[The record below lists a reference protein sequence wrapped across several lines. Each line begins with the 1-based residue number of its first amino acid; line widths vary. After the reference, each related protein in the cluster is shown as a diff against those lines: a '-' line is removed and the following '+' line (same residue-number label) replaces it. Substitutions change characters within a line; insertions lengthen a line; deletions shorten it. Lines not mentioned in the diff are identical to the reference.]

1 MNLNTARKRLT
12 GRIILAG
19 IGLSITVVLVAGT
32 TRTRAGNTGV
42 LPQNMPPPRSLADTT
57 QAHAGDKI
65 WHMTPWHVVLPLP
78 VQPYQTVTLA
88 PDTPPP
94 PPSPSMQASKEAAQ
108 AAGIVH
114 LIGEAGPG
122 YSMLLTRCVR
132 AVKRS
137 QHEYDNFRRM
147 SPNSNPDYE
156 LGVLSGHLQIL
167 ETLSGPP
174 MRGTVDV
181 DNTDPEMAKRG
192 VLPMAANS
200 SLPILTQGMRL
211 GEYWIVYYNHNKH
224 EVDNKHGCLALTGLD
239 DPVLTAYRRFH
250 ELNSLPDQEEATRQT
265 IGVLRTP
272 QETLQAQMY
281 ALNAFLMRRYAVR
294 FSATP
299 ESQVASKAYNHTL
312 NDLITAPDTLQIVRH
327 SLWENI
333 WIDMAKPIPP
343 DSQEAFQL
351 HYLLH
356 TVRQGTEREA
366 GEAAEK
372 LVRIIIQS
380 DPTMH
385 TFDPEIMQAL
395 RYRDAADQ
403 AATDGGGSFISR
415 CLSNLKLVGYPQEAT
430 PALHIRHLPSITN
443 HLFASRLQE

>member
-114 LIGEAGPG
+114 LIGEAEPG

-132 AVKRS
+132 AVRRS

-174 MRGTVDV
+174 MHGTVDV
-181 DNTDPEMAKRG
+181 DNTDPELAKRG

-211 GEYWIVYYNHNKH
+211 GEYWVVVYDHNKH
-224 EVDNKHGCLALTGLD
+224 EVDNQHGCLALTGLD
-239 DPVLTAYRRFH
+239 DPMLAAYRRFH
-250 ELNSLPDQEEATRQT
+250 ALNALSDQEEATQQ
-265 IGVLRTP
+265 IIEVMRTP

-294 FSATP
+294 FSTTP
-299 ESQVASKAYNHTL
+299 EGQRASKAYNRTL
-312 NDLITAPDTLQIVRH
+312 NDLITAPDTLQIVRYA
-327 SLWENI
+327 LWGNI

-343 DSQEAFQL
+343 DSEEAFQL

-380 DPTMH
+380 DHTMH
-385 TFDPEIMQAL
+385 TFDPEIVQAL
-395 RYRDAADQ
+395 RDRDATDQ

-430 PALHIRHLPSITN
+430 PALHIRHLPAIAN
-443 HLFASRLQE
+443 HPFLSRLQE